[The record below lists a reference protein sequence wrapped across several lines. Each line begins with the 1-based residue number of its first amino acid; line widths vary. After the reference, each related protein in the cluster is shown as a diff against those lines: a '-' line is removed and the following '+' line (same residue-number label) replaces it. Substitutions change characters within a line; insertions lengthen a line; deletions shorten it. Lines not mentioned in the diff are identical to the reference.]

1 VPLGICAD
9 VPPSQLVSNPI
20 VKQLAFKD
28 ARPRGDN
35 ILDRWLARGEFDI
48 ALGQEIDPDTQAL
61 QIELGQNDGTRGLAV
76 LYSATL
82 DPAQC
87 PGSVCFTPSTTSEG
101 FERRW
106 RFRLKRAD
114 PDIPG
119 APGWRSGVFKRS
131 VAEPNRLK
139 FSLKGAGTALLTPE
153 PIDGIRRLR
162 QNIKVGDDCVTVTLD
177 CQPNPKGTRYRCGEA
192 LCGNGLPDRREGAV
206 SHCGNRPAPPSL
218 CTKQGTDPTP
228 CLLARA
234 APGPWCP
241 HGATDDKWK
250 RLARQAM
257 SSILLTS
264 RKKVSAGILCWRA
277 IPDHHPRHE
286 GT

>member
-1 VPLGICAD
+1 VRCDEGIVCPRCGDGITDATEQCDDGNTLAGDCCSEACQIEGPPCVPLGICAD

-192 LCGNGLPDRREGAV
+192 LCGNGLPDRREQ
-206 SHCGNRPAPPSL
+206 CGEPGLAACAENSVCDTCRCVPAP
-218 CTKQGTDPTP
+218 
-228 CLLARA
+228 
-234 APGPWCP
+234 
-241 HGATDDKWK
+241 
-250 RLARQAM
+250 
-257 SSILLTS
+257 
-264 RKKVSAGILCWRA
+264 
-277 IPDHHPRHE
+277 
-286 GT
+286 